1 MQSSGWNGK
10 RWFDFVTLEKW
21 TSRKEKKTLCG
32 VWQVRSV
39 GQVIISVSYSSRWQ
53 TCLLWG
59 PPARTSVCLWSVCDL
74 TREQQEQQQQQRW
87 APAAPHSLL
96 FCSHQL
102 SVKVRAHRILSPSFQ
117 SDNAWTLRLPSM
129 HPHNHK
135 TISSAGQ
142 RMSMRCTITEERG
155 EVSGTNSIT
164 DFCHLLPVYFSY
176 STYVRAASINL
187 IWSLSSSLR
196 VKWVHILI
204 DSMELGWGGCASG
217 LRL

>member
-1 MQSSGWNGK
+1 MSSLRTPCEDQCVSVK
-10 RWFDFVTLEKW
+10 
-21 TSRKEKKTLCG
+21 C
-32 VWQVRSV
+32 VWSHP
-39 GQVIISVSYSSRWQ
+39 GAGGAAAAAAVSSCS
-53 TCLLWG
+53 TTFLIVLF
-59 PPARTSVCLWSVCDL
+59 PPAE
-74 TREQQEQQQQQRW
+74 REGSSTQNPLQ
-87 APAAPHSLL
+87 PA
-96 FCSHQL
+96 
-102 SVKVRAHRILSPSFQ
+102 VISPSFQ